1 MQINRGRD
9 SIIDIEYIAQLQD
22 SFSRAVGLYAYCLDS
37 AGVPVTDASGPKAE
51 VERLMEFISPD
62 RVADIFFRLTQSS
75 LEDQVIEDTDIPNV
89 KFGLTTVRVNGQALL
104 TWVVIGVISD
114 YESNPNYVKDPVEGF
129 SRVITYD
136 KLQDSLDLIRETC
149 LYQTTIR
156 LSAVNAE
163 AQNRRNKYSEAEL
176 NESLRRS
183 EVMTAIVQL
192 MDRDEI
198 VESLAVSALKIVGE
212 YLGLSSAHIYIT
224 NIHDK
229 GLMDIMAEWYAPGMV
244 PRFDRSRD
252 LPRYTFLAGSKVQAV
267 STGSGVIS
275 AEWVHEMEAIG
286 INAMVIVPIKSSDR
300 PAYMYACYDESSSD
314 RYWTVDEINFLTDA
328 TRILESIIERRRYEI
343 NIAGSF
349 ESVRA
354 SLDNVG
360 TSIYVREIK
369 TGILQ
374 FTNKTMIANFTSEV
388 KYDRTEDKPLERI
401 FESQIPAGSDS
412 GCIEIYNP
420 QRDEYYELYYSH
432 IIWMG
437 QSPSLMCAILDIT
450 EKKKNQKKIE
460 QLAYTDFLT
469 GLYNR
474 MCCERDLSKFVD
486 SAVSEGKHGAILY
499 LDLDD
504 FKHIN
509 DGLGHQYGDVLL
521 QAIAHSFAR
530 VPGVEETCYRMGG
543 DEFVII
549 IPPESYHDLDR
560 IVTDIKAI
568 FNRPWFLKDA
578 DYYCTMSMG
587 VVSFP
592 EEGTQIQELIKK
604 ADITMYEAKK
614 GGKNKVAVY
623 NSDMDS
629 QSSKR
634 LDMEKYMREAGKNGY
649 EEFLVYYQPIMD
661 IQLDG
666 TPCVGAEALVRWDS
680 PGLGFMSPADFIP
693 FAEYLGLI
701 IPIGAHV
708 LRKAC
713 ETCKYWNDH
722 GHPNYKVN
730 VNLSVVQ
737 LIQPDI
743 VQVVKTTVEDTG
755 INPHNLTLEVT
766 ENLAINDMNKM
777 KEVLAAI
784 KGLGCRIALDDF
796 GTGYSSLNHIREL
809 PIDVIKVDQSF
820 VRELARDAYS
830 QSFVRYISQLASTID
845 MSICVEGIETVE
857 QFNVLSDMDVR
868 MVQGFYFDRPLPQ
881 KLFEEKYL

>member
-9 SIIDIEYIAQLQD
+9 SLIDIEYLTQLQD
-22 SFSRAVGLYAYCLDS
+22 SFSRAVGVYTYCLDS
-37 AGVPVTDASGPKAE
+37 AGVPVTEASGPKEDA
-51 VERLMEFISPD
+51 ERLMEYISPE
-62 RVADIFFRLTQSS
+62 RVADIFYRLTLSNI
-75 LEDQVIEDTDIPNV
+75 EDQVIEDTQIPNV

-104 TWVVIGVISD
+104 TWVVFGVISD
-114 YESNPNYVKDPVEGF
+114 YDPEGYVEEP
-129 SRVITYD
+129 ITGISSEVTFD
-136 KLQDSLDLIRETC
+136 RFQDGLDLIRETC
-149 LYQTTIR
+149 LYQTR
-156 LSAVNAE
+156 VRMHAVNAE
-163 AQNRRNKYSEAEL
+163 AENRRNKYSEQEL
-176 NESLRRS
+176 NEALKRS
-183 EVMTAIVQL
+183 EVMTSIVQL
-192 MDRDEI
+192 MDKDEI
-198 VESLAVSALKIVGE
+198 AESIAVSALKIVGE
-212 YLGLSSAHIYIT
+212 YLGLSSSHIYIT
-224 NIHDK
+224 NIHDNS
-229 GLMDIMAEWYAPGMV
+229 LMDIMAEWYAPGMV
-244 PRFDRSRD
+244 PRFDTSRD
-252 LPRYTFLAGSKVQAV
+252 LPRYSFLSGSKLQAISSG
-267 STGSGVIS
+267 STVINPKWL
-275 AEWVHEMEAIG
+275 EEMEMLG
-286 INAMVIVPIKSSDR
+286 IKSMVIVPIKSSDR
-300 PAYMYACYDESSSD
+300 PAYMYACYDECNRD
-314 RYWTVDEINFLTDA
+314 RYWSVDEINFLSDA
-328 TRILESIIERRRYEI
+328 TRIVESIIERRRYEI
-343 NIAGSF
+343 NIASSF

-360 TSIYVREIK
+360 TSVYVRDLQ
-369 TGILQ
+369 TGTLQ
-374 FTNKTMIANFTSEV
+374 FTNKTMITNFTSEV
-388 KYDRTEDKPLERI
+388 KFDKSEDRPLKRI
-401 FESQIPAGSDS
+401 FESQIPEDSDS
-412 GCIEIYNP
+412 GSLEIYNP

-437 QSPSLMCAILDIT
+437 SAPSLMCAILDVT

-474 MCCERDLSKFVD
+474 MCCERDLARLVD
-486 SAVSEGKHGAILY
+486 GAVTENKHGAILY

-521 QAIAHSFAR
+521 QAIAHSFTR
-530 VPGVEETCYRMGG
+530 VRGVEETSYRMGG
-543 DEFVII
+543 DEFVIVV
-549 IPPESYHDLDR
+549 PPDSYSDLDR
-560 IVTDIKAI
+560 IITDIKAI

-592 EEGTQIQELIKK
+592 DEGTQIQDLIKK

-614 GGKNKVAVY
+614 SGKNKVAIY
-623 NSDMDS
+623 NRDMDS

-634 LDMEKYMREAGKNGY
+634 LDMEKNMREAGKNGY

-666 TPCVGAEALVRWDS
+666 SPCVGAEALVRWDS
-680 PGLGFMSPADFIP
+680 PSLGFISPGDFIP
-693 FAEYLGLI
+693 LAEYLGLI

-713 ETCKYWNDH
+713 ETCKKWNDN

-737 LIQPDI
+737 LVQPDI
-743 VQVVKTTVEDTG
+743 VQIVRTTVEETG

-766 ENLAINDMNKM
+766 ESLAINDMNKM

-784 KGLGCRIALDDF
+784 REIGCRIALDDF

-820 VRELARDAYS
+820 VRELASDAYS
-830 QSFVRYISQLASTID
+830 QAFVRYISQLASMIG
-845 MSICVEGIETVE
+845 MSICVEGIETSQ
-857 QFNVLSDMDVR
+857 QFEVLSDMDVR
-868 MVQGFYFDRPLPQ
+868 MVQGYYFSRPLPQ
-881 KLFEEKYL
+881 NKFEEKYI

>member
-9 SIIDIEYIAQLQD
+9 SIIDLEYISQLQD
-22 SFSRAVGLYAYCLDS
+22 SFSKAVGVYAYCLDS
-37 AGVPVTDASGPKAE
+37 AGVPATEATGPTE
-51 VERLMEFISPD
+51 EIIRLMSYIHPET
-62 RVADIFFRLTQSS
+62 VADIFYRLTQSN
-75 LEDQVIEDTDIPNV
+75 LEDQVIEDTEIPNI
-89 KFGLTTVRVNGQALL
+89 KFGLTTVRVNGQPLL
-104 TWVVIGVISD
+104 TWVLIGVISD
-114 YESNPNYVKDPVEGF
+114 YDPEGYTAEPAKDF
-129 SRVITYD
+129 SLSVTYD
-136 KLQDSLDLIRETC
+136 QFQYALDLIRETC
-149 LYQTTIR
+149 LYQINIR

-163 AQNRRNKYSEAEL
+163 AQNRKNKYSEAEL
-176 NESLRRS
+176 SEALKRS
-183 EVMTAIVQL
+183 EVMTSIVQL

-198 VESLAVSALKIVGE
+198 AESLGVAALKMIGE
-212 YLGLSSAHIYIT
+212 YLHLSSAHIYIT

-229 GLMDIMAEWYAPGMV
+229 SLMDIMAEWYAPGMI
-244 PRFDRSRD
+244 PRFDTSRD
-252 LPRYTFLAGSKVQAV
+252 LHRYSFLSGSKLQAI
-267 STGSGVIS
+267 SSGSGVINPGWI
-275 AEWVHEMEAIG
+275 EEMESLG
-286 INAMVIVPIKSSDR
+286 INAMVVVPIKSSDR
-300 PAYMYACYDESSSD
+300 PAYMYACYDECEHE
-314 RYWTVDEINFLTDA
+314 RYWSVDEINFLSDA
-328 TRILESIIERRRYEI
+328 TRILESIIERRRYEL
-343 NIAGSF
+343 NIASSF

-360 TSIYVREIK
+360 TSIYVRELK
-369 TGILQ
+369 TGTLQ
-374 FTNKTMIANFTSEV
+374 FTNKTMIANFTAEV
-388 KYDRTEDKPLERI
+388 KYDKTEDRPLERI
-401 FESQIPAGSDS
+401 FESQIPKDSDS

-420 QRDEYYELYYSH
+420 QRSEYYELYYSH
-432 IIWMG
+432 IVWMG
-437 QSPSLMCAILDIT
+437 SSPSLMCAILDIT

-474 MCCERDLSKFVD
+474 MCCERDLAKLVD
-486 SAVSEGKHGAILY
+486 TAVTEGTQGAILY

-509 DGLGHQYGDVLL
+509 DGLGHQYGDILL
-521 QAIAHSFAR
+521 QAIAHSFTR
-530 VPGVEETCYRMGG
+530 VAGVEETCYRMGG
-543 DEFVII
+543 DEFVIVV
-549 IPPESYHDLDR
+549 PPDSYMYLDR
-560 IVTDIKAI
+560 IITDIKAI
-568 FNRPWFLKDA
+568 FNKPWFLKDA

-592 EEGTQIQELIKK
+592 NEGTQIQDLIKK

-614 GGKNKVAVY
+614 SGKNKVAVY
-623 NSDMDS
+623 NNDMDS

-634 LDMEKYMREAGKNGY
+634 LDMEKYMREAGRNGY

-661 IQLDG
+661 IQKDG

-680 PGLGFMSPADFIP
+680 PALGFVSPNEFIP

-713 ETCKYWNDH
+713 EACKYWNEH
-722 GHPNYKVN
+722 GHPNYKIN

-737 LIQPDI
+737 LVQPDI
-743 VQVVKTTVEDTG
+743 VQIVRSTLEETG

-777 KEVLAAI
+777 KEVLSAI
-784 KGLGCRIALDDF
+784 RDLGCRIALDDF

-820 VRELARDAYS
+820 VRELASDSYS
-830 QSFVRYISQLASTID
+830 QAFVRYISMLASMIG
-845 MSICVEGIETVE
+845 MSICIEGIETVE

-868 MVQGFYFDRPLPQ
+868 MVQGFYFDRPLPLTQ
-881 KLFEEKYL
+881 FEEKYV

>member
-37 AGVPVTDASGPKAE
+37 AGVPVTDVSGPKAE

-114 YESNPNYVKDPVEGF
+114 YESNPNYVKEPVEGF

-176 NESLRRS
+176 NEALRRS

-388 KYDRTEDKPLERI
+388 KYDRTEDRPLERI

-474 MCCERDLSKFVD
+474 MCCERDLAKFVD

-820 VRELARDAYS
+820 VRELACDAYS